1 MANNFTDPFAANLI
15 GLWDFL
21 TGSETNDT
29 GLDDG
34 GLAQNG
40 TLVGGALVTGDQL
53 VLGGEPDRFDVGG
66 EDSSF
71 DLAEGSI
78 ITEFTPASFSS
89 TAFQTIINRGE
100 FFDSDTEGYFELLI
114 TTGGAVELTHNMPGA
129 ASDVFVSTGAGFF
142 DIGDTLRATYT
153 WSPSGGGFFVE
164 NLTAGTSANI
174 PVTATD
180 LSLDIGGNDGTSFTF
195 GARENVDDEF
205 LKYFEGRID
214 YVAVYDA
221 RIDTPPPGGSDGI
234 VEGTPGD
241 DLIDT
246 SYTGDPD
253 GDFVDND
260 DSIFPPVGSDDDIIL
275 ADGGDDTIR
284 SGDGADDVAG
294 GDGNDDISTDGSGGG
309 SGPDRGFPGV
319 PGVPA
324 VAGDTDPADDR
335 DTVDGGRGDD
345 TIVTGD
351 DNDSIL
357 GGDGADSI
365 DGGIDDDTIS
375 GGDGDDTIIGGE
387 GRDSVEGGAG
397 ADFINTSNL
406 LNGLVD
412 RGFPAY
418 NGLPAIPADPVTD
431 NDLDTVFGCAG
442 DDTILTSDDEDL
454 IFGGAGA
461 DSIDA
466 GIDDDSVSGGDDD
479 DIIIGGEGADTL
491 DGDAG
496 DDTIY
501 GGLGPSSAFDALEI
515 RDDLPGALADPHP
528 DNGTDLINGGAGNDL
543 LFGQDDNDTLI
554 GGAGNDT
561 LDGGIDEDSMF
572 GGDDRDLFVNVTQ
585 GDTIDGGEGGDDF
598 DTLDLRGAAE
608 AQNPGGRLFV
618 EFSSTNPENGIV
630 RFFDDAGTETGATSF
645 VNIERVICFTPGS
658 LIATPRGER
667 PVEDL
672 RPGDKVMTRDNGIQ
686 TIRWAG
692 ARRLTARDLAGA
704 AHLAPVMIRKGALGN
719 NLPERDMMLS
729 PNHRMLVANEKTS
742 YYLGESEVLVAAKHL
757 VGLPGITRATAP
769 EVTYVHFLC
778 DQHEVV
784 LADGSWS
791 ESFQPGDYSLAGL
804 GDEQRHEIFEIFPDL
819 KTDAGVEAF
828 GAARRSLKRHEAVL
842 VVNG

>member
-21 TGSETNDT
+21 TGTETNDT

-34 GLAQNG
+34 FAQNG
-40 TLVGGALVTGDQL
+40 TLIDGALVTADQL
-53 VLGGEPDRFDVGG
+53 VLGGAEDRFDVGG
-66 EDSSF
+66 NDAPF
-71 DLAEGSI
+71 DLTEGSI
-78 ITEFTPASFSS
+78 IVEFTQ
-89 TAFQTIINRGE
+89 TAFTTSTFQTVINRGE
-100 FFDSDTEGYFELLI
+100 FFDSDTEGYFEIHL
-114 TTGGAVELTHNMPGA
+114 TRDGSVELTHTMPGA
-129 ASDVFVSTGAGFF
+129 GSDVFASSGVGFY
-142 DIGDTLRATYT
+142 DVGDTLRTTYT
-153 WSPSGGGFFVE
+153 WSPTGGAFIVE
-164 NLTAGTSANI
+164 NLTDGTSVNVPI
-174 PVTATD
+174 TATD
-180 LSLDIGGNDGTSFTF
+180 LSMAVGGNDGTSFTF
-195 GARENVDDEF
+195 GARENTDGVF
-205 LKYFEGRID
+205 LKHLEGQID
-214 YVAVYDA
+214 YVAIYDA
-221 RIDTPPPGGSDGI
+221 RVDVPPPGGPDGF
-234 VEGTPGD
+234 VDGTPGD

-246 SYTGDPD
+246 AYLGDPD
-253 GDFVDND
+253 GDRVDNN
-260 DSIFPPVGSDDDIIL
+260 DSIFPPVGSNNDIIR
-275 ADGGDDTIR
+275 AGDGDDTIR
-284 SGDGADDVAG
+284 SGDGSDSVDG
-294 GDGNDDISTDGSGGG
+294 GDGDDDISTDGPGGD
-309 SGPDRGFPGV
+309 SGPNRAFPGV

-324 VAGDTDPADDR
+324 TAADIDPDDDR
-335 DTVDGGRGDD
+335 DTVIGGAGND

-365 DGGIDDDTIS
+365 NGGIDDDTVF
-375 GGDGDDTIIGGE
+375 GGIGNDTIIGGE
-387 GRDSVEGGAG
+387 GNDSVDGGDG
-397 ADFINTSNL
+397 ADLIDTSNPL
-406 LNGLVD
+406 TPLPD

-418 NGLPAIPADPVTD
+418 NGLPAIPADPVVD
-431 NDLDTVFGCAG
+431 NDLDTVV
-442 DDTILTSDDEDL
+442 
-454 IFGGAGA
+454 GGAGA
-461 DSIDA
+461 DTIITGDDDDVISGGAGDDVIDA

-479 DIIIGGEGADTL
+479 DLIIGGEGADTL
-491 DGDAG
+491 NGDTG
-496 DDTIY
+496 NDTIY
-501 GGLGPSSAFDALEI
+501 GGLGPASGLDILEI
-515 RDDLPGALADPHP
+515 RDDLPGALADPRP
-528 DNGTDLINGGAGNDL
+528 DNGTDLINGGAGDDL

-561 LDGGIDEDSMF
+561 LDGGIDQDSMF

-608 AQNPGGRLFV
+608 AQNPGGRLVV
-618 EFSSTNPENGIV
+618 EFDAGNPENGTV
-630 RFFDDAGTETGATSF
+630 RFFDATDTETGTTSF

-672 RPGDKVMTRDNGIQ
+672 RPGDKVITRDNGIQ

-692 ARRLTARDLAGA
+692 SRSLSARDLSGA

-729 PNHRMLVANEKTS
+729 PNHRMLVSNEKTS

-784 LADGSWS
+784 LADGTWS
-791 ESFQPGDYSLAGL
+791 ESFQPGDYSLSGL
-804 GDEQRHEIFEIFPDL
+804 GDEQRREIFEIFPEL
-819 KTDAGVEAF
+819 KTDIGLEAF